1 MKRRHA
7 AVTGEG
13 PDEPCP
19 HPRQSHEIPRE
30 ERRRR
35 FRPRIWHKL
44 AAIWV
49 AFMLPLVLAT
59 FFLLNQQNS
68 GINFVRDEL
77 AGTQYLRPLSSLIDN
92 VLQHRTLSRRAAEE
106 PSAARQAQ
114 LLEKRIDVLFSDM
127 AAVNHRL
134 GKRLHTTHSEMAGA
148 GRTAQLPSA
157 MADQWAKIKATH
169 SPRTAAAADT
179 RLISHLLQQFS
190 YVGDTSKIILDPDL
204 DTYYTMA
211 GLLLTGPRL
220 MERIST
226 LGDTADA
233 RLRDGSLNSADRRE
247 LTQTAGF
254 LAQDTNELRRQL
266 DRAFESTGAFN
277 KNKQLRPVL
286 APLLRSA
293 EQRTGALNNA
303 IADQA
308 VRPVSPS
315 VTADRYATLA
325 SRASQANSS
334 LWRAMFDQEEV
345 MLRARLDGFTERR
358 AIAFGAIGAAMATTA
373 TIAALMSRRITRNVS
388 EVARASHI
396 LAEGDLTR
404 RAGVRSQDEIGE
416 MAIAFNAMADRLQES
431 YEAVEQQVRHRT
443 AELKRRTDSLSL
455 LQAVSAAANEATN
468 RDEALSTVLRLV
480 CRHMG
485 WPVGQAYPVV
495 SKGADSTPE
504 LGPPVGQHVEEQAV
518 AATQR
523 HRFTVEPSSAAR
535 AALALREPVCQPVAT
550 ENGITFGADEEP
562 CIAGAIAFPVMTDNE
577 VAVVLEFFTTEAAP
591 LRDSTRTLIANLT
604 TQLGRVEERQ
614 RAVELRLSME
624 AAQSANR
631 AKSAFLA
638 AMSHEIRTPMN
649 AVIGMTELLLDTSL
663 TAEQHNFAEIVRN
676 SADNLLAITND
687 ILDFSKFEAG
697 KFDLE
702 DIPLNL
708 GECVESAFDV
718 IMTRADEKENLEL
731 RHVIDP
737 RLPDEVLG
745 DGVRIRQI
753 LINLL
758 DNAVKFTQSG
768 EVVLYVRH
776 FSGNHSDSGTSGRNG
791 FLLHFTIRDTGIGIP
806 PDRIEKL
813 FQPFEQL
820 DSSTTRRFGGTG
832 LGLAISRR
840 LAELMGGSI
849 WAESEVGKG
858 SKFHF
863 TIRTREVPEEMRRQ
877 DAKGTIQLTAKRLLI
892 VDGNP
897 TDRMILTR
905 QAETWGM
912 RVRETGFPYEAA
924 QWISRGDP
932 FDVAILNM
940 QMPDMDGVVLARQIR
955 RYRDAKALPL
965 MLMTSLGEPDASAED
980 MVMFFAHHTKPV
992 KAALLHADLCQIL
1005 LEKQA
1010 SSPASPQPAQQ
1021 AHSGRTA
1028 LRILL
1033 AEDNSVNRQL
1043 ALRMLQKLGYTAD
1056 AVENGVDAVN
1066 TLRKEKYDV
1075 VLMDVHMPMMS
1086 GLEAA
1091 RKIHQELPTH
1101 RRPRIVAL
1109 TASAMAEDYEACLA
1123 AGMDDFISKPLHLN
1137 DLRAVLDN
1145 CTPLASGAPDD
1156 PHADG

>member
-7 AVTGEG
+7 AVTGVG
-13 PDEPCP
+13 PDEPWA

-77 AGTQYLRPLSSLIDN
+77 AGTQYLRPLSALIED
-92 VLQHRTLSRRAAEE
+92 VLQHRTLSRRATKE
-106 PSAARQAQ
+106 PSAAHQAR

-127 AAVNHRL
+127 TAVNHRL
-134 GKRLHTTHSEMAGA
+134 GKRLHTTHGEMAGA

-190 YVGDTSKIILDPDL
+190 YIGDTSKIILDPDL

-254 LAQDTNELRRQL
+254 LAQDTTELRRQL

-293 EQRTGALNNA
+293 EQSTGALNRA
-303 IADQA
+303 TAGQA

-334 LWRAMFDQEEV
+334 LWRAMFDQEDV

-358 AIAFGAIGAAMATTA
+358 AIAFGAIGAAMVTTA

-388 EVARASHI
+388 EVSRASHI

-404 RAGVRSQDEIGE
+404 RAGVSSQDEIGE

-495 SKGADSTPE
+495 SKGAEGTPE

-518 AATQR
+518 AAMQR
-523 HRFTVEPSSAAR
+523 RRFTVGPSSAAR

-550 ENGITFGADEEP
+550 ENGITFGSAEEP
-562 CIAGAIAFPVMTDNE
+562 CIAGVIAFPVMTDNE
-577 VAVVLEFFTTEAAP
+577 VAVVLEFFTTESSP
-591 LRDSTRTLIANLT
+591 LSESTRTLIANLT

-614 RAVELRLSME
+614 RAVALRLSME

-638 AMSHEIRTPMN
+638 TMSHEIRTPMN

-663 TAEQHNFAEIVRN
+663 TAEQHNFAEVVRN

-768 EVVLYVRH
+768 EVVLYVRY
-776 FSGNHSDSGTSGRNG
+776 FSGNHSDSGTSGRKG
-791 FLLHFTIRDTGIGIP
+791 FLLHFTISDTGIGIP

-813 FQPFEQL
+813 FRPFEQL

-849 WAESEVGKG
+849 WAESEVGQG

-877 DAKGTIQLTAKRLLI
+877 DVKDTIQLTAKRLLI

-905 QAETWGM
+905 QAEAWGM

-980 MVMFFAHHTKPV
+980 MDMFFAHHTKPV

-1010 SSPASPQPAQQ
+1010 SSPASPQPTQQ
-1021 AHSGRTA
+1021 AHSGMTA

-1109 TASAMAEDYEACLA
+1109 TASAMVEDYEACLA

-1137 DLRAVLDN
+1137 DLRSVLDN
-1145 CTPLASGAPDD
+1145 CTPLASGAPDG